1 MPDLATRK
9 AEAHKNFDKYIRDW
23 RRLSISVVSEL
34 WVFYQKLAKPGK
46 RTDLPSFDGR
56 LPTWY
61 EWLESKGIGAIPG
74 RNRTILI
81 RFDGLSEGDV

>member
-34 WVFYQKLAKPGK
+34 WVFYQKLAFRSGEVDKCANVH
-46 RTDLPSFDGR
+46 LA
-56 LPTWY
+56 TWLT
-61 EWLESKGIGAIPG
+61 WLDNKGIAAIPG